1 MKFIYS
7 LFILC
12 LFAGSALAQE
22 TEIPKVF
29 VLGEQEKSYEQLNQ
43 TYSQTLLEASG
54 NDIKL
59 AFDNWLDMMEAM
71 DKYAE
76 KIHYDL
82 KGIRLW
88 LHVFWAEDGTVD
100 HLGYLLRPDSRNANE
115 AELNAF
121 FSTFIKKYKFPV
133 KSEKKFNH
141 YTGATFPTFIQRAN

>member
-7 LFILC
+7 LFLLS
-12 LFAGSALAQE
+12 LFAGSAFAQE
-22 TEIPKVF
+22 SSLSKVF
-29 VLGEQEKSYEQLNQ
+29 VLGENEKSYEQLNES
-43 TYSQTLLEASG
+43 YSQTLLEASG

-59 AFDNWLDMMEAM
+59 AFTHWLDMMEAM

-76 KIHYDL
+76 KIRYDL

-88 LHVFWAEDGTVD
+88 IHVFLAEDGTID
-100 HLGYLLRPDSRNANE
+100 HIGYLLRPDSRNANE

-121 FSTFIKKYKFPV
+121 FASFSRKYKFPL
-133 KSEKKFNH
+133 KSAKKFNH